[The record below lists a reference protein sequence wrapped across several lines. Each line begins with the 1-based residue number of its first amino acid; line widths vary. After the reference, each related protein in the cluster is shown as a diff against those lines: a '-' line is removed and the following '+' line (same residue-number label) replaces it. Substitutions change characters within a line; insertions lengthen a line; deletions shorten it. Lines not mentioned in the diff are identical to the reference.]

1 MTSTPAI
8 NPRDK
13 RSSQPADLPPACA
26 HIILEA
32 LQPNSIAIE
41 SARAQWRVAMHAVTR
56 RAAEGLNGN
65 IPATMVAKLVALRG
79 VASSLFDA
87 ARYDAQMLTIIEKS
101 ALGDTSNDMY
111 SEWMSQITRYP
122 RLANLLATEPS
133 FASIDLRD
141 LATALRICSAQEV
154 LTATP
159 EQAVNLSVE
168 VKPSR
173 IPVLNMRTLR
183 NTAQQAEGQLQNAA
197 PVLVSL
203 FAGAC
208 VFIIDRIVKLLI
220 QSAGLQ
226 PDQSLLGG
234 LVQSTFHTPNAVVGG
249 LWGEGAAVGA
259 ELFGLVLALLI
270 MYFWGANR
278 KERSYA
284 IGLGLII
291 GGMATNLFDRLA
303 YGGVFNYVHLANLPV
318 FNLAHV
324 ALFVGALMLAISLLR
339 GQRTADMLITE
350 EGKVVTH

>member
-1 MTSTPAI
+1 MMI
-8 NPRDK
+8 
-13 RSSQPADLPPACA
+13 
-26 HIILEA
+26 
-32 LQPNSIAIE
+32 
-41 SARAQWRVAMHAVTR
+41 
-56 RAAEGLNGN
+56 
-65 IPATMVAKLVALRG
+65 AKLVALRA
-79 VASSLFDA
+79 VASALFDA

-111 SEWMSQITRYP
+111 PEWASQIARHP
-122 RLANLLATEPS
+122 RLASLLATEPT

-141 LATALRICSAQEV
+141 LATALRMTNAPEV
-154 LTATP
+154 LAATP
-159 EQAVNLSVE
+159 ELAISLPVE
-168 VKPSR
+168 VKATHMP
-173 IPVLNMRTLR
+173 ILNMRTLR
-183 NTAQQAEGQLQNAA
+183 NTAQQVEGQLQNAA

-203 FAGAC
+203 FAGSC
-208 VFIIDRIVKLLI
+208 VFIVDRIVKLLI

-226 PDQSLLGG
+226 PDQALLGG

-278 KERSYA
+278 KERSYVVS
-284 IGLGLII
+284 LGLII

-324 ALFVGALMLAISLLR
+324 ALFAGALMLAFSLLR
-339 GQRTADMLITE
+339 GQRTSDMLVTE
-350 EGKVVTH
+350 EGKAGTH